1 MAPSFLPTLAVT
13 ALGAASVVVDAH
25 QMMIFPEP
33 FFLVDGKDAQWKP
46 LAFLENQ
53 GVNTSADVAG
63 FMKQKGYANLRALMD
78 DEKLYE
84 VNTDALFECGYTDPT
99 YESQPIP
106 TTGTIRSTG
115 YTHDGPC
122 EVWLDDVKVM
132 SGDNCHDKFPGKT
145 FPLDYSSC
153 KGSCTL
159 RWYWLGVRY
168 LKKRY
173 SWQIYKECVSLSDNA
188 SGSASASTPA
198 TTTKVPVKAT
208 KTPAPTTETPAPTS
222 ADPVSSGSVGQ
233 EGSYDG
239 GEGSNDA
246 PAAASTI
253 PPTIPKCSVKKS
265 RN

>member
-1 MAPSFLPTLAVT
+1 MTPSFVPTLAVAAA
-13 ALGAASVVVDAH
+13 ALGAAGVVVDAH

-106 TTGTIRSTG
+106 TTGIIRSTG

-173 SWQIYKECVSLSDNA
+173 SWQIYKECVSLSGEA
-188 SGSASASTPA
+188 SGSSSSSTPA
-198 TTTKVPVKAT
+198 ATTKA
-208 KTPAPTTETPAPTS
+208 PAPTT

-233 EGSYDG
+233 EGSYDD
-239 GEGSNDA
+239 GEGSSDA

-253 PPTIPKCSVKKS
+253 PATISKCSVKKS
-265 RN
+265 LN